1 MNTHVLPKSNPYK
14 NYILTV
20 NIIRFFS
27 GIASGFG
34 VCLGG
39 IYMLYRKGEVRDGVE
54 LIPAVMLWCVLLIA
68 VVIAVPVAVGL
79 MARRIIN
86 RSNSEASRLC
96 AQSAPLEW
104 KPVTAEMT
112 EYLRSKRKYP
122 WVAVI
127 AFVAVVLTLV
137 ITGAEA
143 ETYGII
149 LAFTAMLCTALGFYI
164 CGDTFQCL
172 LENTEFATAPVHHT
186 FTDKGVKYA
195 VVYLPEGERVFALK
209 NKFLHR
215 EVKKLAFLSHLTNA
229 RLICD
234 EEFLGLTD
242 N

>member
-79 MARRIIN
+79 I
-86 RSNSEASRLC
+86 
-96 AQSAPLEW
+96 APLEW

-122 WVAVI
+122 WIAVI

-143 ETYGII
+143 HSFGGSCFDV
-149 LAFTAMLCTALGFYI
+149 L
-164 CGDTFQCL
+164 
-172 LENTEFATAPVHHT
+172 
-186 FTDKGVKYA
+186 
-195 VVYLPEGERVFALK
+195 
-209 NKFLHR
+209 
-215 EVKKLAFLSHLTNA
+215 
-229 RLICD
+229 
-234 EEFLGLTD
+234 D
-242 N
+242 NRHGP